1 MSANKSFKVM
11 TAEERNGIA
20 KVYEIAEKIEN
31 TMNAKPRQKAY
42 SFGFSDE
49 TYNQCN
55 GRVVNTLVKLYRGN
69 GYIVTLNGK
78 NITIIRPTTT
88 I

>member
-20 KVYEIAEKIEN
+20 KLCEIAEKIEN

-42 SFGFSDE
+42 SFEISDE

-55 GRVVNTLVKLYRGN
+55 GRVVNTLVKLYKDR
-69 GYIVTLNGK
+69 GYIVTINDRVL
-78 NITIIRPTTT
+78 TIVRPTATV
-88 I
+88 

>member
-31 TMNAKPRQKAY
+31 AMNANPKVR
-42 SFGFSDE
+42 SFTWGFSDE